1 MRYDVF
7 IVSVVTDNGKRLHK
21 KAAYRVP
28 ISRFFVPFE
37 Q

>member
-1 MRYDVF
+1 VYDVS
-7 IVSVVTDNGKRLHK
+7 IVSIVSAFEKEATK